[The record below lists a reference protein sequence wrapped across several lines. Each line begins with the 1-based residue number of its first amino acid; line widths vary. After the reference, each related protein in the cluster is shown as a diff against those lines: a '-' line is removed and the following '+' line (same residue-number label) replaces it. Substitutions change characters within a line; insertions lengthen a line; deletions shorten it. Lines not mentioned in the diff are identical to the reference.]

1 MTGTRTSHALRR
13 LAHLA
18 FSLLTALAA
27 ATAISPRPLVAQE
40 EDGKE
45 ARLKV
50 PFGVGERLTYEVKF
64 GPVKVGNGSMEVM
77 AFDTVRGREA
87 WHTQF
92 RLKGGTFFYKV
103 NDLFE
108 SWIDTRT
115 LSSLRFKSDQEE
127 GGRDR
132 EKKYE
137 IFPEQGQFAEEGKPM
152 EQSVHQPLDDGSFL
166 YFVRTVPLEVGQTY
180 DFYRYFRPD
189 RNPVKI
195 RVLRKERVKVP
206 AGEFDAIV
214 ISPAIKTKGIFS
226 ENGKAE
232 IWLADDSTRV
242 MLQLK
247 SRLSFGSL
255 SLHLK
260 SNRRPSSG
268 AAPAENKP

>member
-1 MTGTRTSHALRR
+1 MARLTR
-13 LAHLA
+13 
-18 FSLLTALAA
+18 LAA
-27 ATAISPRPLVAQE
+27 AALVAAAPDAMGAQQDNGTE
-40 EDGKE
+40 
-45 ARLKV
+45 RLKV

-64 GPVKVGNGSMEVM
+64 GKLKVGNGSMEVM
-77 AFDTVRGREA
+77 GLDTVRGRET

-92 RLKGGTFFYKV
+92 RVKGGTFFYKV

-115 LSSLRFKSDQEE
+115 LSSLRYHSDQEE

-137 IFPEQGQFAEEGKPM
+137 IFPEQQQFAEQGKPM
-152 EQSVHQPLDDGSFL
+152 EASVRQPLDDGSFL

-180 DFYRYFRPD
+180 EFYRYFRPD

-195 RVLRKERVKVP
+195 QVLRKERVKVP

-214 ISPAIKTKGIFS
+214 IQPVIKAKGIFS
-226 ENGKAE
+226 ESGRAE

-242 MLQLK
+242 MLQMK
-247 SRLSFGSL
+247 SKLSIGTL
-255 SLHLK
+255 SLYLK
-260 SNRRPSSG
+260 GHRPQGEKAEG
-268 AAPAENKP
+268 ATGASPK